1 MAKKMGFNEPPLRR
15 KFGNVPVRAIV
26 NGCTIEFR
34 SKLEY
39 RWCQY
44 LDILKT
50 SGEIKDFFYEFHTFR
65 FDGEGSPKEYT
76 PDFLVRHNDNSFE
89 YHECKGFVQKF
100 DIDKFKRMSEERPK
114 VKIILI
120 FWQKPKLS
128 VQKIYK
134 LEKYTRRIIWNAK
147 TMLANLP
154 IDMQ

>member
-1 MAKKMGFNEPPLRR
+1 MGFGEQPLKLKYNNEPVDAR
-15 KFGNVPVRAIV
+15 V
-26 NGCTIEFR
+26 NGVLCHFD
-34 SKLEY
+34 SKLEFRY
-39 RWCQY
+39 AQY

-50 SGEIKDFFYEFHTFR
+50 AGEIKDFFYEFHVFY
-65 FDGEGSPKEYT
+65 FDGDNSPKSYK
-76 PDFLVRHNDNSFE
+76 PDFLIRNNDSSFE
-89 YHECKGFVQKF
+89 YHELKGFVQKF

-134 LEKYTRRIIWNAK
+134 LEKYTHRIIWNAK
-147 TMLANLP
+147 SILAKLP